1 MTYRAGRWT
10 AEEALLSRD
19 ETALIIIDVQE
30 KLFEKVEDREKIA
43 DNICRLIRFANILG
57 IPIILTEQYPKGL
70 GPTIHRIRE
79 LIPNVKPIEK
89 IEFSCMASEEFRR
102 RISEIKVKNL
112 VLTGIEAHICVAQ
125 TAIEAITSGYKVYVV
140 YDAISSRH
148 REDKAI
154 AIERMKQHGVYMVT
168 SEMLMYEVLR
178 RAGTPEFKEI
188 LKLVRE
194 D

>member
-1 MTYRAGRWT
+1 MTYRIGRWT
-10 AEEALLSRD
+10 AEEALLSKD

-30 KLFEKVEDREKIA
+30 KLFEKVEDKNRIA

-57 IPIILTEQYPKGL
+57 IPIILTEQYPEGL
-70 GPTIHRIRE
+70 GPTIHRIRD

-89 IEFSCMASEEFRR
+89 IEFSCMASREFRR
-102 RISEIKVKNL
+102 RLSEIKVKNL

-125 TAIEAITSGYKVYVV
+125 TAIEAIASGYRVYVV

-148 REDKAI
+148 GEDKAI
-154 AIERMKQHGVYMVT
+154 AIERMKQHGAYVVT

-178 RAGTPEFKEI
+178 RAGTTEFKEI

>member
-10 AEEALLSRD
+10 AEEALLSKD

-30 KLFEKVEDREKIA
+30 KLFEKVEDKDRIA
-43 DNICRLIRFANILG
+43 DSICRLIRFANILG
-57 IPIILTEQYPKGL
+57 IPIILTEQYPEGL
-70 GPTIHRIRE
+70 GPTINRIRE
-79 LIPNVKPIEK
+79 LVPNVKPIEK
-89 IEFSCMASEEFRR
+89 IEFSCMASREFRR
-102 RISEIKVKNL
+102 RISEINVKNL

-125 TAIEAITSGYKVYVV
+125 TAIEAIKSGYRVYVV

-154 AIERMKQHGVYMVT
+154 AIERMKQHGAYVVT
-168 SEMLMYEVLR
+168 SEMLMYEILR
-178 RAGTPEFKEI
+178 RAGTREFKEI
-188 LKLVRE
+188 LELVRG

>member
-1 MTYRAGRWT
+1 MTYRAGGWT
-10 AEEALLSRD
+10 VGEALLSRD

-30 KLFEKVEDREKIA
+30 KLFERVEDGDRIA
-43 DNICRLIRFANILG
+43 DSICKLIRFANILG
-57 IPIILTEQYPKGL
+57 IPIILTEQYPEGL

-89 IEFSCMASEEFRR
+89 IEFSCMASREFRR
-102 RISEIKVKNL
+102 RISEINVKNL

-148 REDKAI
+148 RDDKAI

>member
-10 AEEALLSRD
+10 AEEALLSKD

-30 KLFEKVEDREKIA
+30 KLFEKVEDKDRIA
-43 DNICRLIRFANILG
+43 DSICRLIRFANILG
-57 IPIILTEQYPKGL
+57 IPIILTEQYPEGL
-70 GPTIHRIRE
+70 GPTINRIRE
-79 LIPNVKPIEK
+79 LVPNVKPIEK
-89 IEFSCMASEEFRR
+89 IEFSCMASREFRR
-102 RISEIKVKNL
+102 RLSEINVKNL

-125 TAIEAITSGYKVYVV
+125 TAIEAITSGYRVYVV

-154 AIERMKQHGVYMVT
+154 AVERMKQHGVYMVT

-178 RAGTPEFKEI
+178 RAGTREFKEI
-188 LKLVRE
+188 LELVRG

>member
-1 MTYRAGRWT
+1 LTYRAGGWT
-10 AEEALLSRD
+10 VGEALLSRD

-30 KLFEKVEDREKIA
+30 KLFERVEDGDRIA
-43 DNICRLIRFANILG
+43 DSICKLIRFANILG
-57 IPIILTEQYPKGL
+57 IPIILTEQYPEGL

-89 IEFSCMASEEFRR
+89 IEFSCMASREFRR
-102 RISEIKVKNL
+102 RLSEINVKNL

-148 REDKAI
+148 RDDKAI

>member
-19 ETALIIIDVQE
+19 KTALIIIDVQE
-30 KLFEKVEDREKIA
+30 RLFKKVEDRDKIA
-43 DNICRLIRFANILG
+43 GNICRLIQFANILG
-57 IPIILTEQYPKGL
+57 IPIVLTEQYPEGL

-89 IEFSCMASEEFRR
+89 IEFSCMASREFRR
-102 RISEIKVKNL
+102 RISEINVKNL

-154 AIERMKQHGVYMVT
+154 AIERMKQHGAYIIT

-178 RAGTPEFKEI
+178 RAGTTEFKEI

>member
-1 MTYRAGRWT
+1 MTYRAGGWT
-10 AEEALLSRD
+10 VGEALLSRD

-30 KLFEKVEDREKIA
+30 KLFERVEDGDRIA
-43 DNICRLIRFANILG
+43 DSICKLIRFANILG
-57 IPIILTEQYPKGL
+57 IPIILTEQYPEGL

-89 IEFSCMASEEFRR
+89 IEFSCMASREFRR
-102 RISEIKVKNL
+102 RLSEINVKNL

-148 REDKAI
+148 RDDKAI

>member
-1 MTYRAGRWT
+1 LTYRAGRWT
-10 AEEALLSRD
+10 AEEALLSKD

-30 KLFEKVEDREKIA
+30 KLFEKVEDKDRIA
-43 DNICRLIRFANILG
+43 DSICRLIRFANILG
-57 IPIILTEQYPKGL
+57 IPIILTEQYPEGL
-70 GPTIHRIRE
+70 GPTINRIRE
-79 LIPNVKPIEK
+79 LVPNVKPIEK
-89 IEFSCMASEEFRR
+89 IEFSCMASREFRR
-102 RISEIKVKNL
+102 RLSEINVKNL

-125 TAIEAITSGYKVYVV
+125 TAIEAITSGYRVYVV

-154 AIERMKQHGVYMVT
+154 AVERMKQHGVYMVT

-178 RAGTPEFKEI
+178 RAGTREFKEI
-188 LKLVRE
+188 LELVRG

>member
-1 MTYRAGRWT
+1 MTYRAGGWT
-10 AEEALLSRD
+10 VKEALLSKD

-30 KLFEKVEDREKIA
+30 RLFEKVEDRNRIA
-43 DNICRLIRFANILG
+43 DSICRLIRFANILG

-70 GPTIHRIRE
+70 GPTIHRIRK

-89 IEFSCMASEEFRR
+89 IEFSCMASRKFRR
-102 RISEIKVKNL
+102 RISEINVKNL

-154 AIERMKQHGVYMVT
+154 AIERMKQYGAYMVT

>member
-1 MTYRAGRWT
+1 MTYRIGRWT
-10 AEEALLSRD
+10 AEEALLSKD

-30 KLFEKVEDREKIA
+30 KLFEKVEDKDRIA

-57 IPIILTEQYPKGL
+57 IPIILTEQYPEGL
-70 GPTIHRIRE
+70 GPTIERIRD

-89 IEFSCMASEEFRR
+89 IEFSCMASREFRR
-102 RISEIKVKNL
+102 RLSEINVKNL

-178 RAGTPEFKEI
+178 SAGTPEFKEI

>member
-1 MTYRAGRWT
+1 MTYRAGGWT
-10 AEEALLSRD
+10 VGEALLSRD

-30 KLFEKVEDREKIA
+30 KLFERVEDGDRIA
-43 DNICRLIRFANILG
+43 DSICKLIRFANILG
-57 IPIILTEQYPKGL
+57 IPIILTEQYPEGL

-89 IEFSCMASEEFRR
+89 IEFSCMASREFRR
-102 RISEIKVKNL
+102 RLSEINVKNL

-148 REDKAI
+148 RDDKAI

-178 RAGTPEFKEI
+178 RAGTQEFKEI